1 MLPLSNETSTLP
13 VCVSPP
19 KENVL
24 TAMTPLELIAHR
36 SYCSLAASV
45 TGFWLLFTMAALLL
59 LQFWQTLILFSAV
72 VGPPTHMAV

>member
-1 MLPLSNETSTLP
+1 
-13 VCVSPP
+13 
-19 KENVL
+19 
-24 TAMTPLELIAHR
+24 MTPLELIAHR